1 MPPDTSRSRSLA
13 DRGAPIV
20 VRFRPRLRLAP
31 RPVAGHETR
40 PRSKRNAVVIRLDDW
55 RAARE
60 QPGVESPS
68 GAWLILTLAT
78 TLLSVFVWRFLR

>member
-1 MPPDTSRSRSLA
+1 MPPDTRTSRNLA
-13 DRGAPIV
+13 DRGTRSV

>member
-1 MPPDTSRSRSLA
+1 MPPETTTRDPA
-13 DRGAPIV
+13 DRGTPIV

-40 PRSKRNAVVIRLDDW
+40 PRSKRDAVVIRLDDW

-60 QPGVESPS
+60 QPVVESQS
-68 GAWLILTLAT
+68 GAWLVLTLAT
-78 TLLSVFVWRFLR
+78 LLLSMIVWRFLR